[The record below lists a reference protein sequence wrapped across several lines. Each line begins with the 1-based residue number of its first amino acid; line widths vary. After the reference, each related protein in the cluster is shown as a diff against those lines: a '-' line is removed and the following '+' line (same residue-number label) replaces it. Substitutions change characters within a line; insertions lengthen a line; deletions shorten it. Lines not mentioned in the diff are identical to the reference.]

1 MLDYLQD
8 NLFNFPQ
15 ILSVTKSLFSFVL
28 NANLPTD
35 QFKMVNFD
43 PLVKTNH

>member
-1 MLDYLQD
+1 MLDYLQV

-15 ILSVTKSLFSFVL
+15 IPSVTKSLFSLVL
-28 NANLPTD
+28 NANLPTG

-43 PLVKTNH
+43 QLGKINH